1 MPPELAQWIT
11 PGVVIAGFFFTWRTI
26 RNLRGDLRQD
36 VGESEARLREELT
49 KMETRLESRISALE
63 TRVDSQIG
71 ELRERMARIEGTLDV
86 IREFFVGNRRAADRS
101 QPELL
106 GSPRERAISLSRE
119 ETRTHRQSYH

>member
-26 RNLRGDLRQD
+26 RNVRGDLRQD

-71 ELRERMARIEGTLDV
+71 ELREHMARIEGTLDV
-86 IREFFVGNRRAADRS
+86 LREFFLRPIRS
-101 QPELL
+101 QTGPMQ
-106 GSPRERAISLSRE
+106 GPSRE
-119 ETRTHRQSYH
+119 SALSQEETQTSHQLYRN